1 MEQTGQPS
9 LVACPRHNATDHVR
23 RVSVVWTEDA
33 ASLLSPR
40 PVLKAADRLAW
51 AGTGLGVA
59 GMVSV
64 WIGNLVGGGA
74 AGVSLIAAA
83 PCFAYALALYGLAAA
98 RRART
103 SRVERGMPNA
113 MAVWATALYCGRCDG
128 VFFPPDSLAS
138 GSSGAGA
145 AGAEAAGGGSAGA
158 QRAREFMTAADFQ
171 RLVWSAGGYGDLR
184 QAGQELSPAGPDLR
198 PAG

>member
-1 MEQTGQPS
+1 
-9 LVACPRHNATDHVR
+9 
-23 RVSVVWTEDA
+23 VSVVWTEDA

>member
-1 MEQTGQPS
+1 
-9 LVACPRHNATDHVR
+9 
-23 RVSVVWTEDA
+23 VSVVWTEDA

-128 VFFPPDSLAS
+128 VFFPPDSFAS

-145 AGAEAAGGGSAGA
+145 AGAGAAGGGSAGAGGGSAGGGSAGA